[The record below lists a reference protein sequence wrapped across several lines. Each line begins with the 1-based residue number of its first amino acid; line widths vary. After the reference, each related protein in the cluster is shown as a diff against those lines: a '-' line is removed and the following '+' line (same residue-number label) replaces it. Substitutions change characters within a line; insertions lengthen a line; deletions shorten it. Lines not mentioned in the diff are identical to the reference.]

1 MEKELQQLGYSP
13 NQAKVYLA
21 LLELGQTTVGPI
33 VKKTGLHRQ
42 IVYNT
47 LNELEKM
54 DLLQS
59 TLKNNR
65 QNYQII
71 DPRKIINNIKKQES
85 LAEELLPDLMA
96 KQKKVTRVQEIK
108 IYEGI
113 EGFQA
118 MHLNNIKIQP
128 ANTTI
133 YIMGA
138 GGSLWLE
145 LMSQKNVLE
154 KYEKIR
160 LEKNIK
166 TELIRFEP
174 NPEEYQKV
182 LKQFPFQDEKTG
194 KKFYKLLPQTYDT
207 PIGIQIWYDRITFL
221 TYTEPVLAMEI
232 KNIDYVKNFRNYFN
246 LLWQQETQTYRGF
259 EAFKNVFYN
268 MIEKDL
274 QPGEEY
280 HVLNANIT
288 IESKYKGFIEFFKK
302 YHQDRQKKGVQAKL
316 LFAEKSREFVK
327 RNKNNFNLAEIKYL
341 PPGISAPMQINVYK
355 NKTIMILIEKE
366 PVVFVIEN
374 EKIAQSYEQYFQA
387 FWKIGKK

>member
-1 MEKELQQLGYSP
+1 MQNELQQLGYSP
-13 NQAKVYLA
+13 NQTKVYLA

-33 VKKTGLHRQ
+33 VKKTDLHRQ
-42 IVYNT
+42 VVYNT
-47 LNELEKM
+47 LSELEKM
-54 DLLQS
+54 ELLQS
-59 TLKNNR
+59 TIKNNR
-65 QNYQII
+65 QNFEII
-71 DPRKIINNIKKQES
+71 DPHKIIDNIKKQEF
-85 LAEELLPDLMA
+85 LAEDLLPELMA
-96 KQKKVTRVQEIK
+96 KQKKKTRTQEVK

-113 EGFQA
+113 EGFLA

-128 ANTTI
+128 PNTTI
-133 YIMGA
+133 YIMAA
-138 GGSLWLE
+138 GGSSWLN
-145 LMSQKNVLE
+145 LMSSKNTLE

-160 LEKNIK
+160 VDKNIK

-174 NPEEYQKV
+174 KPEEYWQI
-182 LKQFPFQDEKTG
+182 LKKFPFQDEKTG

-207 PIGIQIWYDRITFL
+207 PIGIQIWYDRITLL
-221 TYTEPVLAMEI
+221 TYTEPILVIEI
-232 KNIDYVKNFRNYFN
+232 KNIDFVNNFKSYFN
-246 LLWQQETQTYRGF
+246 LLWQQDIQAYRGF

-268 MIEKDL
+268 IIEKDL
-274 QPGEEY
+274 RPDEEY

-302 YHQDRQKKGVQAKL
+302 YHQDRQKKGVYVKL
-316 LFAEKSREFVK
+316 LFAEKSREFVRK
-327 RNKNNFNLAEIKYL
+327 NKNNFNLAEIKYL